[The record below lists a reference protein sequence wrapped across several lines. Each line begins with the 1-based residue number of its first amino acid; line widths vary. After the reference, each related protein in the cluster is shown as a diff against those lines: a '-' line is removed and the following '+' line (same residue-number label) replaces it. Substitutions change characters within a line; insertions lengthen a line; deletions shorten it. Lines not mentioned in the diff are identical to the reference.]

1 MNLVRR
7 EVIVQVVAGVVLL
20 LLTALGSYTL
30 GTISGALRKSIGITA
45 WETDKSENGTFFD
58 LRCEYRWVTNQNLGM
73 FGDYWALRPRG
84 KYIFYPVFIHDDVI
98 ATSYDSLDGKANAYW
113 IDYDHRGHMRNRN
126 NPSNEFTVSI
136 EKKCQI

>member
-1 MNLVRR
+1 MEDRMNLVRR

-73 FGDYWALRPRG
+73 FGDYWALRLIPAALD
-84 KYIFYPVFIHDDVI
+84 P
-98 ATSYDSLDGKANAYW
+98 DSWGIPKLLW
-113 IDYDHRGHMRNRN
+113 M
-126 NPSNEFTVSI
+126 
-136 EKKCQI
+136 